1 MRLSQT
7 RRQQA
12 QLLNS
17 VIDQAL
23 LAPSSRHQQQLVQ
36 FTNTIPVTP
45 LAERI
50 RKRATLLGKRHKGDI
65 SPLLAAR
72 DDLIMLLYASTVP
85 QGWACAWCD
94 GSCIKLDAHTQAGI
108 GGIVMDSDGS
118 IIARISRAI
127 GDHHAYE
134 AELAAVAAVINT
146 ALEHQQRRLWVFT
159 DNHGL
164 AQLWQEHRD
173 DNRLAEIRRLA
184 SDLDRFALQALP
196 RQHNQPANTLAKK
209 ATGCVR

>member
-1 MRLSQT
+1 MRLSLT

-12 QLLNS
+12 RLVNT

-23 LAPSSRHQQQLVQ
+23 LAPSSQHQQQLVK
-36 FTNTIPVTP
+36 FTNTIPVTA

-65 SPLLAAR
+65 SPLLTAR
-72 DDLIMLLYASTVP
+72 DDLIMVLYASTVP

-94 GSCIKLDAHTQAGI
+94 GSSLKLDKHYQAGI
-108 GGIVMDSDGS
+108 GGIILDSNGNE
-118 IIARISRAI
+118 IARISRAI

-134 AELAAVAAVINT
+134 AELAAVAVVISIT
-146 ALEHQQRRLWVFT
+146 LEHQQRRLWVFT

-173 DNRLAEIRRLA
+173 DNRFAEIRRLVME
-184 SDLDRFALQALP
+184 LDRFALQALP
-196 RQHNQPANTLAKK
+196 RQHNQPADALAKS
-209 ATGCVR
+209 ATARVR